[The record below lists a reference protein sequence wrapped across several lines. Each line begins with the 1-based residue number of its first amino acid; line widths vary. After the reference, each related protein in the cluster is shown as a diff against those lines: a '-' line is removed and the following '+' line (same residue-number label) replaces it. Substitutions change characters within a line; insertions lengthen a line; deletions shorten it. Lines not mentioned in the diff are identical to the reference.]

1 MAISIYHIDVIKN
14 FQSNDSNCLFQSPL
28 ATADHRPDSRRPS
41 NAKSVRS
48 ITSPASERGRRATIH
63 VMAGK

>member
-1 MAISIYHIDVIKN
+1 MKKAVPVELLNAGHETKGISIGPRMHQDLGFNI
-14 FQSNDSNCLFQSPL
+14 
-28 ATADHRPDSRRPS
+28 R